1 MENDAGILTDQFGRK
16 HDYLRISLT
25 ERCNLRCFYC
35 MPENGIQLKDNHE
48 YMTKSE
54 VVSIAKTFVEM
65 GVKKIRLTG
74 GEPLV
79 RKDAAEIIEELSA
92 LPVELAIT
100 TNGILLDK
108 FMNQFKRLNINAINV
123 SLDTLNETKFN
134 NITRRNYFEKV
145 LSNIQLMLDNGFK
158 LKVNAVLIRGV
169 NDDELIDFVEFTKDK
184 DIHYR
189 FVEFMPFNG
198 NNWDWSKGL
207 SFSDIITKIKSV
219 YGNNVVKLEDG
230 KNDTAKS
237 FKIENYKG
245 AFSVISS
252 ITNPFCDSCNRI
264 RLTADGR
271 IKNCLFSNSESNILK
286 SLRMGE
292 SIEPVIL
299 DSVLNKKKIRGGMN
313 TQEDILNAK
322 NIDWK
327 RSMVSIGG

>member
-1 MENDAGILTDQFGRK
+1 MENEASVLTDQFGRK

-35 MPENGIQLKDNHE
+35 MPENGIQLKENAE

-54 VVSIAKTFVEM
+54 VVSIAKTFVNL

-79 RKDAAEIIEELSA
+79 RKDASEIIEELAA
-92 LPVELAIT
+92 LPIELAIT

-108 FMNQFKRLNINAINV
+108 FLDQFKRLNITAINV

-145 LSNIQLMLDNGFK
+145 RSNIKLFLNNGFK
-158 LKVNAVLIRGV
+158 LKINAVLIKGV

-184 DIHYR
+184 EIDYR
-189 FVEFMPFNG
+189 FIEFMPFNG
-198 NNWDWSKGL
+198 NKWDWSKGL
-207 SFSDIITKIKSV
+207 SLHEINTKISSV
-219 YGNNVVKLEDG
+219 YGASVMKLQDG

-245 AFSVISS
+245 TFSIISS

-264 RLTADGR
+264 RLTADGQL
-271 IKNCLFSNSESNILK
+271 KNCLFSNSESNLLK
-286 SLRMGE
+286 SFRNGDSLE
-292 SIEPVIL
+292 AIIL
-299 DSVLNKKKIRGGMN
+299 DSILNKKKIRGGMN
-313 TQEDILNAK
+313 SHSDILNAK